1 MYVIK
6 TLKAPYNAAESEK
19 FIMEANENAYIIEF
33 KENGDIDALY
43 YTQEEQEQIE
53 RDRIN
58 NLTMTALDFVNFL
71 KQAGLTDLQIEQYLQ
86 ANLSVKHQLEFCQNV
101 YCGVAKALMPIT
113 FDGITI
119 TAEMVEQAFKI
130 KNGVA

>member
-6 TLKAPYNAAESEK
+6 TLKAPYTAAESEK
-19 FIMEANENAYIIEF
+19 FIMDANENAYIIEF

-53 RDRIN
+53 RARIN

-86 ANLSVKHQLEFCQNV
+86 ANISVKHQLEFCQNV